1 MTGQCGHHPAQG
13 VAAPPWAWFETET
26 TLFSPSID
34 GTFEITLYT
43 NVLVSPDGSIYWL
56 PPAIYRSSC
65 SIHVT
70 YFPFDWQNCTMVFQ

>member
-1 MTGQCGHHPAQG
+1 MELS
-13 VAAPPWAWFETET
+13 PPF
-26 TLFSPSID
+26 LPRSID

-56 PPAIYRSSC
+56 PPAIYRSAC
-65 SIHVT
+65 AIHVT

>member
-1 MTGQCGHHPAQG
+1 MGHLPTRG
-13 VAAPPWAWFETET
+13 VTATPWASPGAEP
-26 TLFSPSID
+26 TLFFPPPSID